1 MSSQPTTA
9 TEWPGKRLGLPASG
23 PRSIGRLGRRLAAL
37 AIDWLV
43 ASGVTA
49 LIFGVEAQLQTV
61 GIFAILQIVFIS
73 TLSGSLGHLV
83 VGLRLVPL
91 EPRWIGIIKPIVR
104 TLLLSIVIPAVI
116 WDTDQ
121 RGLHD
126 KIAGTVLVRK

>member
-73 TLSGSLGHLV
+73 TLSGSLGHLI